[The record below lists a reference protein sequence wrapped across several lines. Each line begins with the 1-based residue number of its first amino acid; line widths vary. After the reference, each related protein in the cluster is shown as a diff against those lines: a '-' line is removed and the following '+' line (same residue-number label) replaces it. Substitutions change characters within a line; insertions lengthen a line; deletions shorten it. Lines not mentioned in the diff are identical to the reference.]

1 MIGTDFASTVRLYTK
16 TNSTVL
22 TDAQIVLLGNA
33 ILPSLSAK
41 ISLSKEDAFEIP
53 ATRSLVANQ
62 REYGFPSDVLNGITR
77 VEAKFATGN
86 DYLKLDE
93 IDRNTY
99 NDSDQESIVTS
110 HFSNEK
116 GHAKYDLRR
125 NSIYLYSGTIASVTD
140 GLKLY
145 YNAFPQDL
153 STASITS
160 SDDLATPES
169 TTSVAIPMLFHEIWA
184 RRISIVWKSTRE
196 KPLPLNQLE
205 LKVEQDFEEL
215 MSAYTQQNTDR
226 KITAEL
232 ADDTR
237 LQGR

>member
-1 MIGTDFASTVRLYTK
+1 MVGTDFASLVRKYTK

-22 TDAQIVLLGNA
+22 ADSEIVLLGNA
-33 ILPSLSAK
+33 VLPSLSAK

-53 ATRSLVANQ
+53 ATRNLIEDQ
-62 REYGFPSDVLNGITR
+62 REYGFPADVLNGITR
-77 VEAKFATGN
+77 VEAKFSSTQE
-86 DYLKLDE
+86 YFPLVE

-99 NDSDQESIVTS
+99 RDSDQESVITS

-116 GHAKYDLRR
+116 GYAKYDLRR
-125 NSIYLYSGTIASVTD
+125 NSIFLYTGTIINVAD

-153 STASITS
+153 NTDALGSS
-160 SDDLATPES
+160 SDLSTPES
-169 TTSVAIPMLFHEIWA
+169 TTSVTIPLLFHEIWA
-184 RRISIVWKSTRE
+184 RKISIFWKSTRE

-205 LKVEQDFEEL
+205 LKVDADFDEL